1 MECLF
6 KILIYIF
13 ANIFKHTHLL
23 SNNAYLLFTYLEG
36 TEMLNKL
43 QNEFVLITCP
53 FYNSKNVMIGLYPV
67 LFTPISLNSA
77 HRSRLYNPAT
87 QPLVH
92 CHN

>member
-6 KILIYIF
+6 KMIIYIF

-43 QNEFVLITCP
+43 
-53 FYNSKNVMIGLYPV
+53 
-67 LFTPISLNSA
+67 
-77 HRSRLYNPAT
+77 
-87 QPLVH
+87 
-92 CHN
+92 